1 MIQQNNLTALPIPHN
16 PDAENT
22 VIGSLIIAGEC
33 LFEVSFL
40 EPDDFYI
47 PANKDIFQAILNC
60 NGGIDQV
67 TITHELKK
75 IGKLDEVGGIRK
87 LDEIKQSVFT
97 SVLVKECGNIVKDLS
112 IARKAITLGHS
123 IQSVGYFETD
133 PTKLISKIEKMFL
146 ELQENMAVPRLITP
160 KELAEKARDRYN
172 ELAQGK
178 RLGLLTGFKDIDQT
192 TGGLY
197 PGEYWI
203 VGARPSI
210 GKTTF
215 LMDIVRNITSKQK
228 KNVLMV
234 SLEQGWEEI
243 IDREMA
249 HVTQRNP
256 VEIRSGGW
264 DEDLAEL
271 IAINVGEMSKS
282 TLYFYDAGS
291 LMSYESATTNS
302 IFGVASHMKLAYGI
316 DLIVLDYIGLI
327 EDEVGRGGNDNERVS
342 YISRRIKKMARNL
355 QVPVL
360 CACQLS
366 RGVEHLADRRPKL
379 SDLRSSGAL
388 EQDADLVGFLY
399 RDDYYPDIA
408 EQKRSQGENPDGKA
422 EFTISKQRTGGK
434 GMELQIP
441 LVWDKFHRCYR
452 DAYRGENY
460 A

>member
-1 MIQQNNLTALPIPHN
+1 MIKQTDTLNLSIPYN
-16 PDAENT
+16 EEAENT
-22 VIGSLIIAGEC
+22 VIGSLIVAGEC
-33 LFEVSFL
+33 LFEVNFL
-40 EPDDFYI
+40 EPSDFYVLS
-47 PANKDIFQAILNC
+47 NQYIFQAILNC
-60 NGGIDQV
+60 NNGIDQV

-75 IGKLDEVGGIRK
+75 LGKLDDVGGNKK
-87 LDEIKQSVFT
+87 LDELKQSVFT
-97 SVLVKECGNIVKDLS
+97 SVLIKECGKIVKDLS
-112 IARKAITLGHS
+112 IARKAITLGHN
-123 IQSVGYFETD
+123 IQAIGYHETD
-133 PTKLISKIEKMFL
+133 PTKLISRIEQMFL
-146 ELQENMAVPRLITP
+146 KLQENMAVPRLIAP
-160 KELAEKARDRYN
+160 KELAEKSRDRYN
-172 ELAQGK
+172 ELSQGK
-178 RLGLLTGFKDIDQT
+178 KLGLLTGFRDIDYN

-215 LMDIVRNITSKQK
+215 LMDIVRNITSQQK

-249 HVTQRNP
+249 HFTQKNP

-264 DEDLAEL
+264 DDDLAEL
-271 IAINVGEMSKS
+271 IALHVGEMSKS

-291 LMSYESATTNS
+291 LMAYESATTNS

-327 EDEVGRGGNDNERVS
+327 EDEVGRGGNDNERIS

-366 RGVEHLADRRPKL
+366 RGVEHMVDRRPKL

-399 RDDYYPDIA
+399 RDDYYPDIT
-408 EQKRSQGENPDGKA
+408 EQKKQNGEIVEGKA

-434 GMELQIP
+434 GMEFQIP

-452 DAYRGENY
+452 DAYRGQISG
-460 A
+460 